1 MRTFTIAD
9 CISQINQALNYP
21 SLTYEDI
28 SLYLDQAIAEIN
40 TNLHIGLRSFSH
52 LISYKKIL
60 HSYYITYQI
69 IHSYLIPP
77 TLLIQL

>member
-28 SLYLDQAIAEIN
+28 DYIYESIL
-40 TNLHIGLRSFSH
+40 
-52 LISYKKIL
+52 KIKGC
-60 HSYYITYQI
+60 
-69 IHSYLIPP
+69 
-77 TLLIQL
+77 